1 MLIRMA
7 KAMIKG
13 IVHLFKCSHIHTI
26 SRLLVYLD
34 LLLFILNKES
44 SLVIYKCI
52 PTSFH
57 CSSVI
62 GEGDAVRRS
71 APVIVLGNAISSRIE
86 FLSRMIASKRSIP
99 IANPP

>member
-1 MLIRMA
+1 MQTMF
-7 KAMIKG
+7 
-13 IVHLFKCSHIHTI
+13 H
-26 SRLLVYLD
+26 LLVCLV
-34 LLLFILNKES
+34 LLLFMLNKES
-44 SLVIYKCI
+44 TLVIYKCI